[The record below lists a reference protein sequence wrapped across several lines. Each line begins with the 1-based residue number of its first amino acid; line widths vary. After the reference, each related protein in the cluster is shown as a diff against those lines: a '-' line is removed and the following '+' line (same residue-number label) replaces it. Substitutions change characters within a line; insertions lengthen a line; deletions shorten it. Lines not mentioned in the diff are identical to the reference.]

1 MFITEI
7 VLKNIRS
14 FTNEVK
20 IDLNHNKKNIE
31 QDLKEKKLFLRKNDV
46 VYTPIVAIGGANAK
60 GKTST
65 LESIF
70 FVFDY
75 FNYSTDD
82 INLVINIFKSLGF
95 SNLFL
100 DSKFTNI
107 ISDYSKNTLINYF
120 LKLPFDND
128 IEFFVKEIKKWL
140 YDKGLKQTSKV
151 LIKKILENFYDT
163 KKNVLREKW
172 KSLKSHLEC
181 SSYIEIKMYDESLGF
196 FRIKISDFY
205 LNKNLSDIDISIF
218 SESRKNKINL
228 EKILEKLFKYSNNLN
243 FYSSDFDYF
252 VTSDF
257 KIFDTLNYLLKMIGK
272 ETTLKLIQLCDDSI
286 KDII

>member
-7 VLKNIRS
+7 VLKHIRS

-82 INLVINIFKSLGF
+82 INLVINNFKSLGF
-95 SNLFL
+95 SN
-100 DSKFTNI
+100 
-107 ISDYSKNTLINYF
+107 
-120 LKLPFDND
+120 
-128 IEFFVKEIKKWL
+128 
-140 YDKGLKQTSKV
+140 
-151 LIKKILENFYDT
+151 
-163 KKNVLREKW
+163 
-172 KSLKSHLEC
+172 
-181 SSYIEIKMYDESLGF
+181 
-196 FRIKISDFY
+196 
-205 LNKNLSDIDISIF
+205 
-218 SESRKNKINL
+218 
-228 EKILEKLFKYSNNLN
+228 
-243 FYSSDFDYF
+243 
-252 VTSDF
+252 
-257 KIFDTLNYLLKMIGK
+257 
-272 ETTLKLIQLCDDSI
+272 
-286 KDII
+286 

>member
-65 LESIF
+65 LEAISFI
-70 FVFDY
+70 FDY

-82 INLVINIFKSLGF
+82 INLVINILKSLGF

-140 YDKGLKQTSKV
+140 YDK
-151 LIKKILENFYDT
+151 
-163 KKNVLREKW
+163 
-172 KSLKSHLEC
+172 
-181 SSYIEIKMYDESLGF
+181 
-196 FRIKISDFY
+196 
-205 LNKNLSDIDISIF
+205 
-218 SESRKNKINL
+218 
-228 EKILEKLFKYSNNLN
+228 
-243 FYSSDFDYF
+243 
-252 VTSDF
+252 
-257 KIFDTLNYLLKMIGK
+257 
-272 ETTLKLIQLCDDSI
+272 
-286 KDII
+286 